1 MTNLEAIKILDNLK
15 PGDYSNPYEKGEAI
29 VMAISALQAQEAKTQ
44 LSAEGTTSDLIS
56 RQDAIEVI
64 EEMQMPIM
72 RSMFPEEQF
81 VFKGMSEA
89 LSAIKD
95 LPSAQPESEERKAES
110 AQNVPKED
118 LISRKAAIDAL
129 GERPMVWTD
138 DDQYALGERNQYDM
152 NRLAI
157 ETLPSAQPEPHWIPV
172 SERLPEYGVAVLT
185 YDGHRFCVEKRIP
198 TIRDD
203 EGEPIT
209 GDWWVSDDYDE
220 YDGDYYPNLR
230 DGACIAWMP
239 LPEPARL
246 END

>member
-1 MTNLEAIKILDNLK
+1 MTNQEAIELLKIERDHMT
-15 PGDYSNPYEKGEAI
+15 PTVFTERVEAMD
-29 VMAISALQAQEAKTQ
+29 MAISALQAQEAKTQ

-95 LPSAQPESEERKAES
+95 LPSAQPEIEERTEEF

-129 GERPMVWTD
+129 GKRPMVWTD
-138 DDQYALGERNQYDM
+138 DDQYALGERNQYDID
-152 NRLAI
+152 RLAI
-157 ETLPSAQPEPHWIPV
+157 ETLPSAQPEPQWIPV
-172 SERLPEYGVAVLT
+172 SKRLPEEGQSILVTANGWHMVA
-185 YDGHRFCVEKRIP
+185 I
-198 TIRDD
+198 IRTFFKDIHKD
-203 EGEPIT
+203 I
-209 GDWWVSDDYDE
+209 
-220 YDGDYYPNLR
+220 
-230 DGACIAWMP
+230 IAWMP
-239 LPEPARL
+239 LPEPYREERRTDDL
-246 END
+246 Q

>member
-95 LPSAQPESEERKAES
+95 LPSAQPTQINTSNTLKALDCVERQK
-110 AQNVPKED
+110 
-118 LISRKAAIDAL
+118 AIDAL
-129 GERPMVWTD
+129 GKIPVREFKKTD
-138 DDQYALGERNQYDM
+138 GLLDALVSIRQVYM
-152 NRLAI
+152 ALKQ
-157 ETLPSAQPEPHWIPV
+157 LSSAQPEIV
-172 SERLPEYGVAVLT
+172 RCKDCKYYDYFSEQCRNGI
-185 YDGHRFCVEKRIP
+185 DGIMTPNFYCANGEKK
-198 TIRDD
+198 D
-203 EGEPIT
+203 E
-209 GDWWVSDDYDE
+209 S
-220 YDGDYYPNLR
+220 
-230 DGACIAWMP
+230 
-239 LPEPARL
+239 
-246 END
+246 